1 MVGRYWCIIAHN
13 MQEERHD
20 RCQKMR
26 DKCDSGKWS
35 EGEMQDKSLGKHEYA
50 SRGNCEALLV
60 SFTHLDQSR
69 NF

>member
-1 MVGRYWCIIAHN
+1 
-13 MQEERHD
+13 
-20 RCQKMR
+20 MR